1 MEVEGLE
8 HSGPA
13 RSLWDGHL
21 ELSEV
26 AALESPQ
33 RVPLHVDVMDA
44 EVGRIDH
51 VPVLAGSKDRIVGVV
66 LSVVGE
72 VNVFISGVVLVAA
85 VVEVT

>member
-1 MEVEGLE
+1 M
-8 HSGPA
+8 
-13 RSLWDGHL
+13 WDRHL

-33 RVPLHVDVMDA
+33 RVPLHVDMMDT

-51 VPVLAGSKDRIVGVV
+51 VPVLAGSNDWVVGIV

-72 VNVFISGVVLVAA
+72 IHVFISGIVLIAA